1 MKNINDTFSIW
12 LRRWRGG
19 LIAGLAGFALAVSL
33 TGVRAQDYNLSVGSG
48 TIELNLSN
56 PTMVNPL
63 AAWTYNGVDQGSQS
77 FFYTVGGIVY
87 PIDQI
92 SSPSAPSFSGAA
104 FGGKIL
110 NTNLTTTYANSALN
124 LTTAF
129 TLSASGSTLATSLT
143 IQNLTATNQTVQLY
157 QLSSFALGGLTGGQS
172 VHFLE
177 TTNNWNVFQMGPG
190 GQILSGDL
198 SGTSLGLSTTVEEM
212 AGTNNLGLATG
223 NPAPNFND
231 SSLSATGDVDFGYE
245 FTATLTPDS
254 AITISELQVV
264 PEPSP
269 VVLVSLGLLGFA
281 LLRRR
286 GLALFKK

>member
-19 LIAGLAGFALAVSL
+19 LIAGLALAVSV
-33 TGVRAQDYNLSVGSG
+33 TSVSAQVYNLSAGTG

-56 PTMVNPL
+56 PSLVNPL
-63 AAWTYNGVDQGSQS
+63 TAWTYNGIDQGSQS
-77 FFYTVGGIVY
+77 FFYTVGGVVY

-104 FGGKIL
+104 FDGKIL
-110 NTNLTTTYANSALN
+110 NTNLTTTYANSGLS

-129 TLSASGSTLATSLT
+129 TLSAQGSTLATSLT
-143 IQNLTATNQTVQLY
+143 IQNLATTNQTVQMY
-157 QLSSFALGGLTGGQS
+157 QLSSFTLGGLTGGQS
-172 VHFLE
+172 VQFLV
-177 TTNNWNVFQMGPG
+177 TTNNWNVLQIGPG
-190 GQILSGDL
+190 GQLLSGYL
-198 SGTSLGLSTTVEEM
+198 SGTSLGGSTTVEEM

-223 NPAPNFND
+223 NLAPNFND

-254 AITISELQVV
+254 AITISELQTV
-264 PEPSP
+264 PEPSS
-269 VVLVSLGLLGFA
+269 VALVSLGALGFA

-286 GLALFKK
+286 GLAFFKK